1 MKVVLTY
8 DMGESFVE
16 ELQTAFPELDFYPV
30 YDEAEQVQEVAD
42 AEVVFGLMRRPV
54 FLAAKELKWFHLSAS
69 ASTRSCATYRNCAR
83 VTWR

>member
-16 ELQTAFPELDFYPV
+16 ELQTAFPKLDFYPA
-30 YDEAEQVQEVAD
+30 YDEAEQEQEVAD

-54 FLAAKELKWFHLSAS
+54 FLAAKELKWFHFVGIGFDPIVRDIRELR
-69 ASTRSCATYRNCAR
+69 TG
-83 VTWR
+83 